1 MNRRDLLGLAAAL
14 GAPALSRPASAQPGT
29 RALRFIPAS
38 DLAILDPLLTTTYIT
53 RNHGYMVFDHLYG
66 LDERLRVQ
74 PQMAEG
80 HTVFVRLAAGFSRP
94 DAALE
99 DALHA
104 QVRDRLGAFKA
115 PRHIEFLEELP
126 TTSSG
131 KVSRAALRRR
141 AAG

>member
-1 MNRRDLLGLAAAL
+1 MAHPAVAEAAVV
-14 GAPALSRPASAQPGT
+14 GVPDPG
-29 RALRFIPAS
+29 RGQ
-38 DLAILDPLLTTTYIT
+38 AIK
-53 RNHGYMVFDHLYG
+53 
-66 LDERLRVQ
+66 
-74 PQMAEG
+74 A
-80 HTVFVRLAAGFSRP
+80 FVRLAAGFAPP

-99 DALHA
+99 DALRA